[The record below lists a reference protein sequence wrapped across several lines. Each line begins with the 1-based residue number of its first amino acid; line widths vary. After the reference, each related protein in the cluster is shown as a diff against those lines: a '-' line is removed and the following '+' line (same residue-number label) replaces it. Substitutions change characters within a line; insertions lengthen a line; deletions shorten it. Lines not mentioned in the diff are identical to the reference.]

1 MGTKRNLKKEN
12 RTLKEN
18 IKRLK
23 WENEVFINNCA
34 VLELD
39 KKHLQGELNTVKNLN
54 FHKVLRLFEVR
65 KINKKLTAKVD
76 SSTKIIAKKIE
87 KMNNFENQAS
97 FAVNQLQEQLNNA
110 NFLLNRKRKT
120 IKYLAIIL
128 IITTTI
134 NAIHLILVVVK

>member
-23 WENEVFINNCA
+23 LEKEALFNQCA
-34 VLELD
+34 NLELD
-39 KKHLQGELNTVKNLN
+39 KKHLQGELETVKKLSIN
-54 FHKVLRLFEVR
+54 KADRLFEVR
-65 KINKKLTAKVD
+65 GENRKLTAKVD

-87 KMNNFENQAS
+87 KMNNFENRAS
-97 FAVNQLQEQLNNA
+97 FAINQLQEQLNNA

-120 IKYLAIIL
+120 IKYLQNSHLILGIIL
-128 IITTTI
+128 I
-134 NAIHLILVVVK
+134 LILVVVK